1 MKNMLLVGHD
11 QKMMYPDPDRMTI
24 NVGKISIS
32 WHGERSSSS
41 SNNGMGRGHLPI
53 MAWGEVIFQ

>member
-1 MKNMLLVGHD
+1 MLGSITRGIHMKNMLLVGHD

-32 WHGERSSSS
+32 WHGERSSS
-41 SNNGMGRGHLPI
+41 NNGDL
-53 MAWGEVIFQ
+53 GEVIFQ